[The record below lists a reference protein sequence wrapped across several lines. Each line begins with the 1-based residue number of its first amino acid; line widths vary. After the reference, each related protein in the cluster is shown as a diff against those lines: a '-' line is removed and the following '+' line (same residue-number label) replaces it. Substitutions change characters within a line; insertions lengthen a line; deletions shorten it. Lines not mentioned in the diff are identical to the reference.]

1 MNIRHSG
8 RHAICRGKRQVFP
21 GTGEMWKVS
30 HVSPDDVL
38 VAQLAGS
45 ARRVIE
51 FAVKDILGACD
62 HSHTTSVAQLAQ
74 TSLSHDGDEVIW
86 AGGIKHGGDRD
97 MVPPRDSK
105 DGAEASAMKNV
116 DTVVFGWRH
125 VHRVAR
131 GIDPHL

>member
-1 MNIRHSG
+1 
-8 RHAICRGKRQVFP
+8 
-21 GTGEMWKVS
+21 
-30 HVSPDDVL
+30 
-38 VAQLAGS
+38 
-45 ARRVIE
+45 
-51 FAVKDILGACD
+51 
-62 HSHTTSVAQLAQ
+62 
-74 TSLSHDGDEVIW
+74 
-86 AGGIKHGGDRD
+86 